1 MHMSHAIKCAAAFA
15 CFVVSAEASRPTT
28 SAGVTCNDPNSADGL
43 TRAIDAALMELHGV
57 QSWFQQL
64 RVENGYPNA
73 LQVYSCTPDATKW
86 QYPAAS
92 TAEGAL
98 ARVLAN
104 GRLRVAGVQ
113 WKVPGAADYT
123 TDPLNPTGFWPEYME
138 NITATMARHYGVDI
152 ALERVYYDTSA
163 ILVGKVAEGAE
174 VDMSE
179 PYYYLSGFHG
189 DDPRI
194 EVLSVSCITAGIAS
208 KFYTPLG
215 SGITNTDELVQQI
228 IAGPNRAVGFIG
240 QGNFDSVSELLPAST
255 TPSFVTDNDDM
266 AANVLSGALL
276 AGYLSEGEPP
286 NATLFNVFETGI
298 ISPRVALFHKD
309 AWVCDE
315 ANGDAAP
322 AISTALIVVAAITLV
337 LALLLVFLVVK
348 ERMGKPVFM
357 PITANLSVTA
367 EKGMPQTQMTSAAEA
382 RA

>member
-15 CFVVSAEASRPTT
+15 CFVVSVEASRPTT

-64 RVENGYPNA
+64 RVENGYPTA

-276 AGYLSEGEPP
+276 AGYLSEGEA
-286 NATLFNVFETGI
+286 NATLFQTFETGI
-298 ISPRVALFHKD
+298 ISPCASSSKD

-315 ANGDAAP
+315 A
-322 AISTALIVVAAITLV
+322 TATRPPRSRRRSSSSRRSRSCSPSSSSSSSSRSGWTA
-337 LALLLVFLVVK
+337 
-348 ERMGKPVFM
+348 VFM
-357 PITANLSVTA
+357 PITANLAVTA